1 MNLTEKKI
9 NEINEEYLAIR
20 GPKYLTEVDKV
31 GVHKLKVADGFDTS
45 IFAGNWQICNIDHL
59 NSMIKELTDM
69 KQAIENVTG
78 IR

>member
-1 MNLTEKKI
+1 MNLTEKKV

-20 GPKYLTEVDKV
+20 GPKYLTKDDVV
-31 GVHKLKVADGFDTS
+31 GIHKLNVRDS
-45 IFAGNWQICNIDHL
+45 ISAIICANNWQVCKVEDL
-59 NSMIKELTDM
+59 NGFIKELTDM